1 MFIQGLANFI
11 DDFLG
16 GLMLISYALI
26 VGSLI
31 WAAWILRIWDR
42 AGGDD
47 GAPEPV
53 VAVCVRLLKGGAIT
67 LAAMQGTKLLIKGV
81 LLAATLGD
89 FPLEAYFGT
98 VQFIAGLLRFFLS
111 CGFIYVAGRLS
122 VSPADRSAW
131 NTAAILTVPLVISG
145 AWLVHGVGRF
155 EHRER
160 LMILTVIHQL
170 AAAVWVGGV
179 AQLLFLWHSRRSER
193 VAHQFWPR
201 AITRFGW
208 LGAASV
214 LLLVSTGLPLAVEY
228 IGSLDGLFG
237 TGYGSL
243 VATKVALMAGALYFA
258 YRNHKA
264 GKEWKE
270 RGASA
275 DLTGKVPYFIE
286 AETFVLVGVLFV
298 AATLS
303 SQPPSVDI
311 KDTTATVSEVAYMF
325 SPRLPKIS
333 SPTHEQLLA
342 GEPGRVAVVDKV
354 PSVAATEWSDYNHN
368 ISGIFLTGM
377 CLVAMLSYT
386 GRFRWTHYWPVGF
399 IGLSIFLFFR
409 SDAETWPLGPIGFWE
424 STFGNGEVFQHRIA
438 TLLAFML
445 GVLELRARTRPDAHR
460 LRYMFPVLSA
470 FGGILL
476 LTHSHAEF
484 ELKSEYL
491 IQSTHTAMGLLA
503 VVVASG
509 RWLELRLA
517 AAPVVSSQSASSRFD
532 TGQVAGFLSILAMFV
547 IGNFL
552 MFYREPLY

>member
-1 MFIQGLANFI
+1 M
-11 DDFLG
+11 
-16 GLMLISYALI
+16 
-26 VGSLI
+26 
-31 WAAWILRIWDR
+31 
-42 AGGDD
+42 
-47 GAPEPV
+47 
-53 VAVCVRLLKGGAIT
+53 
-67 LAAMQGTKLLIKGV
+67 
-81 LLAATLGD
+81 
-89 FPLEAYFGT
+89 
-98 VQFIAGLLRFFLS
+98 
-111 CGFIYVAGRLS
+111 
-122 VSPADRSAW
+122 
-131 NTAAILTVPLVISG
+131 
-145 AWLVHGVGRF
+145 
-155 EHRER
+155 
-160 LMILTVIHQL
+160 TVIHQL
-170 AAAVWVGGV
+170 AAAVWFGGV
-179 AQLLFLWHSRRSER
+179 AQLLFLWHSRRAEQA
-193 VAHQFWPR
+193 AHKFWPL

-243 VATKVALMAGALYFA
+243 VATKVALMGGALYFA

-264 GKEWKE
+264 GKEWKK

-286 AETFVLVGVLFV
+286 AETFVLVSVLFV

-325 SPRLPKIS
+325 SPRLPKVS

-342 GEPGRVAVVDKV
+342 GEAGRVAVVDKV

-368 ISGIFLTGM
+368 ISG
-377 CLVAMLSYT
+377 
-386 GRFRWTHYWPVGF
+386 
-399 IGLSIFLFFR
+399 IFLFFR

-438 TLLAFML
+438 TLLAFLL

-517 AAPVVSSQSASSRFD
+517 TAPVSSQGAASRFD